1 MDAAKKRR
9 VSVRPIFAYMETDHK
24 RCNTLFAQL
33 VARIEAREW
42 EPAEATLK
50 RLGQALATHLA
61 REEDVLFPAFE
72 LATGSRTGPTKVMRL
87 EHKYVRAIVSRLN
100 NAVEQHDAND
110 FFGHADILRIMLEQ
124 HHLKEE
130 TILYVMIDRILSG
143 QQGEIIDAMDAVDA
157 INALNIINSIE

>member
-1 MDAAKKRR
+1 
-9 VSVRPIFAYMETDHK
+9 
-24 RCNTLFAQL
+24 
-33 VARIEAREW
+33 
-42 EPAEATLK
+42 
-50 RLGQALATHLA
+50 
-61 REEDVLFPAFE
+61 
-72 LATGSRTGPTKVMRL
+72 MRL